1 MTTPW
6 GALIGGVAQIADDL
20 VTTDEE
26 RGQMALE
33 ARKIDA
39 SLMLGQNETNKVEAA
54 HPSWW
59 VAGWRPYVGWVAG
72 TSLGMVYIPKALVL
86 TGIWTYQAVVIIQ
99 QWNGAAPPPVLPVYL
114 DLGVTDLL
122 GLLGAMLGFGAMRS
136 FDKKNEVD
144 TRQIGASG

>member
-20 VTTDEE
+20 ITTDEE

-33 ARKIDA
+33 GRKIDA
-39 SLMLGQNETNKVEAA
+39 SLQMGQIETNKVEAA
-54 HPSWW
+54 HTSWW
-59 VAGWRPYVGWVAG
+59 VAGWRPYVGWVSG
-72 TSLGMVYIPKALVL
+72 TSLGMVYIPKAIVL
-86 TGIWTYQAVVIIQ
+86 TGVWTYQAVVIIQ
-99 QWNGAAPPPVLPVYL
+99 GWSGTGQPPALPTYP

-136 FDKKNEVD
+136 VDKKNEVD
-144 TRQIGASG
+144 TR